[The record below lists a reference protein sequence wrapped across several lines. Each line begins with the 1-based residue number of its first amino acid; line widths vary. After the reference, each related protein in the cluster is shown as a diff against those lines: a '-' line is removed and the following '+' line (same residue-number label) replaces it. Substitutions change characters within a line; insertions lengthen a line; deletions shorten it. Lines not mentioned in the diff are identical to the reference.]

1 MKCPVCDNVNESM
14 VCVRCGFDSSRDYE
28 KYPTFGPV
36 GKGPAV
42 SALRREWG
50 QGDPPPPKKKKP
62 WLAIAVCAAIFAL
75 GIGIG
80 AGLGG
85 GKAEP
90 TEPGESVQL
99 QEPVVMTTAPPET
112 TEQKV
117 PPEST
122 EPGESAQMQEPQED
136 EVRAQASTILAD
148 MTLEEKI
155 WQMFV
160 VDIDQLAGRYS
171 VTKSGTKVKDA
182 IKSKPVGGV
191 ICFSDNLIDR
201 VQTDA
206 MIRKIQGYAEIPLFI
221 SVDEEGGVVTRLGG
235 RSDFGVTDFG
245 KMYDVGEAGDITKAY
260 EVGATLGEQLREL
273 GFNLDFAPVADIW
286 TNPDNLVIGKRA
298 FGSEPNEVAN
308 MVSSCVRGFM
318 NQNVLCTL
326 KHFPGYGDTVG
337 DSHDG
342 SVSCKKTL
350 EELWDCELVPFRS
363 GIEAGAPVVMIGH
376 INLPNVA
383 GAEDVPA
390 SLSGTI
396 ISDLLRD
403 QMGFEGL
410 IITDAMSMGAITAHY
425 RSDEAARLAI
435 QAGVDLIL
443 MPDDMDAAFKGILDA
458 VASGEISGERI
469 DESVLRILETKLRY
483 GIIPE
488 SNG

>member
-1 MKCPVCDNVNESM
+1 MKCPVCDNVNTSM
-14 VCVRCGFDSSRDYE
+14 LCPKCGFDSSRDYE

-36 GKGPAV
+36 GRVP
-42 SALRREWG
+42 SASGLRAQREESENPESVTG
-50 QGDPPPPKKKKP
+50 RPESNPVPVKQHPKVPVKQPTKVP
-62 WLAIAVCAAIFAL
+62 VWLMAAACVLTMVL

-80 AGLGG
+80 AGLAG
-85 GKAEP
+85 GK
-90 TEPGESVQL
+90 TEP
-99 QEPVVMTTAPPET
+99 
-112 TEQKV
+112 
-117 PPEST
+117 T

-136 EVRAQASTILAD
+136 EVRAQARTILAD

-160 VDIDQLAGRYS
+160 VDIDQLAGVDR
-171 VTKSGTKVKDA
+171 VTKAGDKTK
-182 IKSKPVGGV
+182 IGIESKPVGGV
-191 ICFSDNLIDR
+191 ICFPDNLKNR
-201 VQTDA
+201 VQTDV
-206 MIRKIQGYAEIPLFI
+206 MIRNIQGYAEIPLFI
-221 SVDEEGGVVTRLGG
+221 SVDEEGGAVTSLGG
-235 RSDFGVTDFG
+235 RSTFGVTDFG

-260 EVGATLGEQLREL
+260 EVGATLGAQLREL

-308 MVSSCVRGFM
+308 MVRYCVRGFM

-350 EELWDCELVPFRS
+350 EELWDCELVPFLS

-443 MPDDMDAAFKGILDA
+443 MPYDMDAAFKGILDA